1 MGGFTESG
9 KLLKLLETAYPDAG
23 LALNF
28 SSPLELLVAV
38 ILSAQCTDA
47 RVNEVTQT
55 LFRKYRSAGD
65 YAKADPAVF
74 EQEIR
79 STGFYRNKAKMVRG
93 CCEALVKDFGGK
105 VPDRLEALTRLPGV
119 GRKTANMVLGNAFGV
134 PGIAVDTHVLRV
146 SNRLSLADSGDP
158 GKVEEALM
166 RQIPKSQWT
175 FYSNAIILHG
185 RQVCTAKKP
194 LCGRCPLFSVCGWP
208 EKGHWA
214 AKTGY

>member
-1 MGGFTESG
+1 MKSDR
-9 KLLKLLETAYPDAG
+9 LLRLLDKAYPDAR

-47 RVNEVTQT
+47 RVNEVTQA
-55 LFRKYRSAGD
+55 LFRKYRAARD

-79 STGFYRNKAKMVRG
+79 STGFYHNKARLVRG
-93 CCEALVKDFGGK
+93 CCETLVKEFGGR
-105 VPDRLEALTRLPGV
+105 VPDHLEALARLPGV

-146 SNRLSLADSGDP
+146 SNRLGLADSDDP
-158 GKVEEALM
+158 VKVEEDLM

-194 LCGRCPLFSVCGWP
+194 LCNRCALFSVCEWP
-208 EKGHWA
+208 EKEAWSA
-214 AKTGY
+214 RTA